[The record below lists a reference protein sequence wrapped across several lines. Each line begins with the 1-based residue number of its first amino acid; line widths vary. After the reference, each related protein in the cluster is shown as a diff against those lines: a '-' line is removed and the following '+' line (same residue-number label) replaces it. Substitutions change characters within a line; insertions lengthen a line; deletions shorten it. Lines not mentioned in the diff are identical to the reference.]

1 MSTLQVTIQAG
12 FVVDFGREPRP
23 GFEVTVDARRLPDF
37 TGADVLVQTIG
48 GSARV
53 GWRRTAGFTG
63 ALVAES
69 GFAAAVPCAG
79 SSAAIVK
86 AGLEG
91 QAGVEITQALP
102 PAILLGIDVPVGTV
116 WGLAGN
122 AHLAARIAPSGEDGA
137 WGAGLQ
143 LGTDIGRSVSEPER
157 GCIVR

>member
-1 MSTLQVTIQAG
+1 MLQLTVQAG
-12 FVVDFGREPRP
+12 FVVDFGRQPRP

-37 TGADVLVQTIG
+37 TGAEVIAQTIG
-48 GSARV
+48 GAGRV

-69 GFAAAVPCAG
+69 GFASAAACAG
-79 SSAAIVK
+79 SGAAIVE
-86 AGLEG
+86 AGFEG

-102 PAILLGIDVPVGTV
+102 PAILVGIDAPVGTT

-122 AHLAARIAPSGEDGA
+122 AHLAARIARSGDDGT

-143 LGTDIGRSVSEPER
+143 LGTDIGRSVAEPER
-157 GCIVR
+157 GCTVG